1 MPVKS
6 QLGQGILLAV
16 LAIGTIMATFVIF
29 GAKRQEDVAKLL
41 HKFDMSQAA
50 FEALASAAK
59 RVQYMYAAE
68 SGCDPGA
75 LDRRLSAMAALPDLV
90 ASPNALGVQVGSNAN
105 YTPAQVA
112 TGITGAARQ
121 NRCTGGTGCRQF
133 AVPVDNE
140 FFIVTVGQVLRE
152 DATATGRTTD
162 CPRDIAVR
170 LSTAVGGN
178 VYFQRFSLTNL
189 CSLAECTC
197 VTGACT
203 TVQAGFTALNT
214 PITNSNVT
222 QTTACTAPYGYMRAR
237 RYGSIT
243 NSSNLVVGVNDLR
256 WARRYLETGG
266 GSAGE
271 TNFMQVTF
279 DGGSP
284 TLLGNGACP
293 AANSATQCKIG
304 SCVPAFDLNRDGIN
318 NEADLAI
325 LEHYLRGYIN
335 SIPVNE
341 LN

>member
-1 MPVKS
+1 MSVKS
-6 QLGQGILLAV
+6 QVGQGILLAV

-50 FEALASAAK
+50 YEALASAAK
-59 RVQYMYAAE
+59 RVQYMYASE
-68 SGCDPGA
+68 SGCDPA
-75 LDRRLSAMAALPDLV
+75 SLDGRLSAMAALPDLT
-90 ASPNALGVQVGSNAN
+90 ATPDALGVQVGGNAN

-112 TGITGAARQ
+112 AGTTGAARQ

-140 FFIVTVGQVLRE
+140 FFIVTVGKVLRE
-152 DATATGRTTD
+152 DATATGRTAD
-162 CPRDIAVR
+162 CPRDVSVR

-178 VYFQRFSLTNL
+178 VYFQRFSLTNV
-189 CSLAECTC
+189 CTLAECTC
-197 VTGACT
+197 VTGSCT
-203 TVQAGFTALNT
+203 TVQAGFNALST
-214 PITNSNVT
+214 PITNSNT
-222 QTTACTAPYGYMRAR
+222 LLTSACLAPYGYIRQR

-243 NSSNLVVGVNDLR
+243 NASNTVVGVNDLR

-279 DGGSP
+279 DGSSP
-284 TLLGNGACP
+284 AFIGNGACP
-293 AANSATQCKIG
+293 AASSVGQCKIG
-304 SCVPAFDLNRDGIN
+304 SCVPAFDLNRDGVN

-325 LEHYLRGYIN
+325 MEHYMRGYVN